1 LKRMSLKC
9 HDCHM
14 TSCDQSDAM
23 DIILM
28 ADPLVAGTPVADNGE
43 VLVDVRTR
51 GFCVSARLADSAGAF
66 AHLRSGVVDRLDA
79 AADAL
84 PAGLRLLIIEGYR
97 PPRLQS
103 EYFDNY
109 LSSLRSSRP
118 NDDQDELRMLASRY
132 VSPPE
137 IAPHSAGAA
146 VDLTLCTEDGHEL
159 DLGTSVN
166 ANPEESNGACYTGH
180 PSVGGDARR
189 NRAILGAALGG
200 AGLVNYP
207 TEWWH
212 WSYGDR
218 YWAMTTGAPTAIYG
232 TRQLR

>member
-1 LKRMSLKC
+1 MAPS
-9 HDCHM
+9 
-14 TSCDQSDAM
+14 DQSDAM
-23 DIILM
+23 DVVLM

-43 VLVDVRTR
+43 ELVDLRTR
-51 GFCVSARLADSAGAF
+51 GFRISSRLADDAGAF
-66 AHLRSGVVDRLDA
+66 AHVRSGVADRLDA

-97 PPRLQS
+97 PPRLQRQ
-103 EYFDNY
+103 YFDSY
-109 LSSLRSSRP
+109 LHSLRSSRP
-118 NDDQDELRMLASRY
+118 DDDQEDLHMLASRY

-146 VDLTLCTEDGHEL
+146 VDLTLCTEDGQEL

-180 PSVGGDARR
+180 PSVGADARR
-189 NRAILGAALGG
+189 NRAILTAALSG
-200 AGLVNYP
+200 AGFVNYP

-218 YWAMTTGAPTAIYG
+218 YWAMTTAAPAAIYG
-232 TRQLR
+232 PSQLR

>member
-1 LKRMSLKC
+1 MPS
-9 HDCHM
+9 
-14 TSCDQSDAM
+14 SDQSDAM
-23 DIILM
+23 DVVLM

-43 VLVDVRTR
+43 ELVDLRTR
-51 GFCVSARLADSAGAF
+51 GFSVSSRLADDAGAF
-66 AHLRSGVVDRLDA
+66 AHVRSGVADRLDA

-84 PAGLRLLIIEGYR
+84 PAGLRLLIIECYR
-97 PPRLQS
+97 PPRLQR
-103 EYFDNY
+103 EYFDSY
-109 LSSLRSSRP
+109 LRSLRSSRP
-118 NDDQDELRMLASRY
+118 DDDQEELHMLASRY

-146 VDLTLCTEDGHEL
+146 VDLTLCTEDGQEL

-166 ANPEESNGACYTGH
+166 ANPEESSGACYTGH
-180 PSVGGDARR
+180 PSVRGDARR
-189 NRAILGAALGG
+189 NRAILTAALGG
-200 AGLVNYP
+200 AGFVNYP

-232 TRQLR
+232 PSQMR